1 MVRKDFARSIDEAGG
16 SEAAYGVSTERMTR
30 ELFDCGS
37 KELYES
43 TGGKRRD
50 RSSLPHEAQKAYI
63 VGETA
68 ATHDLKVMGRAAGDT
83 SERDAQIVESVGRSS
98 RKARKL
104 FPW

>member
-1 MVRKDFARSIDEAGG
+1 MQEAGG
-16 SEAAYGVSTERMTR
+16 SRAVYRKGTERMTR
-30 ELFDCGS
+30 ELFDCGTG
-37 KELYES
+37 ELYES
-43 TGGKRRD
+43 TGGKKGD

-68 ATHDLKVMGRAAGDT
+68 ATHDLKVMGRTAGNT

>member
-1 MVRKDFARSIDEAGG
+1 
-16 SEAAYGVSTERMTR
+16 MTR
-30 ELFDCGS
+30 ELFDCGT
-37 KELYES
+37 KELYDS
-43 TGGKRRD
+43 TGGKPRD

-68 ATHDLKVMGRAAGDT
+68 ATHDLKAMGQPSGDT
-83 SERDAQIVESVGRSS
+83 YERDAQIEESVGQSS